1 MDVSHYPGFGNL
13 WYVHVVVDT
22 CLVFLYVVA
31 MVVKM
36 VASPVIKAMK
46 STMLVM
52 AVPWALKTDNG
63 LAYSSQQ
70 FNAFLT
76 SWKMTHSFG
85 IPYNPQG
92 QAIIERANHSLKGAL
107 AQLTSPESKR
117 DPHLAL
123 VEVLFYGTFSPSIKK
138 G

>member
-63 LAYSSQQ
+63 AAYSYQLCIT
-70 FNAFLT
+70 FLFL
-76 SWKMTHSFG
+76 WRIIHFFG
-85 IPYNPQG
+85 IAYNPQG
-92 QAIIERANHSLKGAL
+92 QAILERVN
-107 AQLTSPESKR
+107 P
-117 DPHLAL
+117 
-123 VEVLFYGTFSPSIKK
+123 
-138 G
+138 